1 MSHKNLTRLANKNT
15 KFLSDKESNAK
26 PIAMPSKG
34 LLNKPTSGKIEN
46 NQHISVQLLQ
56 AVRKAMA

>member
-1 MSHKNLTRLANKNT
+1 MNT
-15 KFLSDKESNAK
+15 KFLSDKESSAK
-26 PIAMPSKG
+26 PIAAPSKG
-34 LLNKPTSGKIEN
+34 LLNKPNSDKIES